1 MADLMRQGQFDALAP
16 ARPDAER
23 ARPRLSIV
31 IPAYNEAE
39 AITMTV
45 EELLR
50 TPGLEAAEI
59 VVVDD
64 GSTDDTAERVAR
76 LERVAL
82 IRHKVNRGYSAA
94 IATGARLSKGDYIL
108 WYDGDGQHRPED
120 LLKVARCLVEQ
131 DLEYCIGVRAPG
143 SVEPRDR
150 RFGKFILRLAVRI
163 ATKQPVG
170 DFNSGLRGFRRDV
183 LLRYLHLL
191 PTGFGASTMTTLLM
205 LERGHIGQEVPIVVR
220 GRIGKSSVKQVRDGF
235 RTLMIILRIFLLF
248 KPLLFF
254 GVIGMLLILGGG
266 VYGFVEAI
274 TQRQG
279 FPVFGALIII
289 LGVQSLFFGLLNDQ
303 ISHMRRERLD

>member
-1 MADLMRQGQFDALAP
+1 MVEHLSPERQQLAADAQP
-16 ARPDAER
+16 EARPL
-23 ARPRLSIV
+23 LSIV

-39 AITMTV
+39 AITATV

-50 TPGLEAAEI
+50 VPELNDAEI
-59 VVVDD
+59 IVVDD
-64 GSTDDTAERVAR
+64 GSTDDTAERLAHFDRIV
-76 LERVAL
+76 L
-82 IRHKVNRGYSAA
+82 IRHRANRGYSAA

-108 WYDGDGQHRPED
+108 WYDGDGQHRSED
-120 LLKVARCLVEQ
+120 LLKVARCLVENN
-131 DLEYCIGVRAPG
+131 LEYCIGVRALG
-143 SVEPRDR
+143 SAEPRER
-150 RFGKFILRLAVRI
+150 RFGKLILRMAVSI
-163 ATKQPVG
+163 ATSQPVG
-170 DFNSGLRGFRRDV
+170 DFNSGLRGFRRDI

-205 LERGHIGQEVPIVVR
+205 LERGHIGQEVPIITR
-220 GRIGKSSVKQVRDGF
+220 SRIGKSSVRQFRDGM

-254 GVIGMLLILGGG
+254 GAIGVFLILGGG
-266 VYGFVEAI
+266 IYGFAEAI